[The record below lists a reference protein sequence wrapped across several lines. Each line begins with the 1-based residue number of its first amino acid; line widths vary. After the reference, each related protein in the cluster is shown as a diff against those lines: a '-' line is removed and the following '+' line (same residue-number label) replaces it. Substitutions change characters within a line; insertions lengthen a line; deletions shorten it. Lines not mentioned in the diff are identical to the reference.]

1 MLKTRPTLGA
11 QAALA
16 PGMPRFA
23 SPNLSVNLGLRLQ
36 ALNMLTIAAVL
47 SLALVPGVHRR
58 PLLARVTL
66 APRAAVSLLT
76 DDEMKTV
83 FKSFDKDGDG
93 MINTVE
99 LRTMMTQLG
108 QRPTEA
114 QLRDV
119 LGAADV
125 DGSGTID
132 FLEFRSVLQRQAKA
146 ETAAAALQHGQRAP
160 LAVPQLSSCASSG
173 RARRLL
179 REAEPLGD

>member
-1 MLKTRPTLGA
+1 MRRRSRLRSLVTTGRDAPTEACDAGA
-11 QAALA
+11 QAPSPAL
-16 PGMPRFA
+16 MPRFA
-23 SPNLSVNLGLRLQ
+23 SPRNMSVNLGLRLQ

-58 PLLARVTL
+58 PLLARVPL

-146 ETAAAALQHGQRAP
+146 ETAAAALQHG
-160 LAVPQLSSCASSG
+160 
-173 RARRLL
+173 
-179 REAEPLGD
+179 